1 MRLGSVK
8 GVDLAVN
15 PVVVLICLICLSTGF
30 VDILWVILALL
41 LHEAGH
47 VIMALACGLKLLRV
61 ELFPFGGQ
69 ILTDGLVGVNWKSD
83 ILVAS
88 AGPAASL
95 FSSGLTYIMERNLS
109 LVDFSFFMEFSLL
122 LGLFNLLPALPLDG
136 GRILKALLSVRVGLR
151 KATAIGSWSGQI
163 LALVLAVAGVYLGL
177 QDPRAFNLL
186 LIAGFLGYKARE
198 ELQMLPYGYTRY
210 LLHKRLLPAEN
221 DMAGGQVTVAHS
233 GVRISRI
240 LNRILPDTIS
250 VILVIDAQGKVLG
263 VVTERVLIEAM
274 LAGDSSMT
282 VGELLES
289 AKACENEREYEEED
303 EET

>member
-1 MRLGSVK
+1 MGTVK

-15 PVVVLICLICLSTGF
+15 PVVVLLCLICLSTGTAE
-30 VDILWVILALL
+30 ILWIILALV

-47 VIMALACGLKLLRV
+47 VLAACACGLKLLRV

-69 ILTDGLVGVNWKSD
+69 ILTEDLVGLNWKRD
-83 ILVAS
+83 ILAAS

-109 LVDFSFFMEFSLL
+109 LVDFSFFMEFNLL

-136 GRILKALLSVRVGLR
+136 GRILKAFCSTRVGLR
-151 KATAIGSWSGQI
+151 KATVIGSWSGQV
-163 LALVLAVAGVYLGL
+163 LALILFAAGLFLGF

-198 ELQMLPYGYTRY
+198 ELQMIPYAFTRY

-221 DMAGGQVTVAHS
+221 DMADGILTVAHS
-233 GVRISRI
+233 GVAISRI
-240 LNRILPDTIS
+240 LHRILPDNIT
-250 VILVIDAQGKVLG
+250 VVLVIDGQGKVIG
-263 VVTERVLIEAM
+263 IVTERVLIEAM
-274 LAGDSSMT
+274 LTRDPLTT
-282 VGELLES
+282 VGELLEPTVR
-289 AKACENEREYEEED
+289 CEDRRK
-303 EET
+303 